1 MQRMSHLT
9 SKPVS
14 KHGAPANA
22 VLRGSGISN
31 QGLLVRVL
39 QEQPRGKDGPIAGP
53 FVIVDAG
60 RNRHT
65 QALLPFVNRVSESQ
79 EILEVIRKDHPA
91 CVNVVNANIL
101 ALPEDTEPA
110 HAVAAAEQASV

>member
-1 MQRMSHLT
+1 MQRMNHLV

-22 VLRGSGISN
+22 LLRGSGISN

-39 QEQPRGKDGPIAGP
+39 QEQPRGKDGPIEGSLI
-53 FVIVDAG
+53 IVDAG

-65 QALLPFVNRVSESQ
+65 QALLSFVNRISDSQ
-79 EILEVIRKDHPA
+79 ELLQVIRRDHPA

-101 ALPEDTEPA
+101 ALAEEALEPA
-110 HAVAAAEQASV
+110 HALAGEQHA